1 MVPRGLSCVSCWVV
15 HGSLQWA
22 LWMRSLPFGEP
33 APLVDNELGALRQL
47 PAQTVALRRAWD
59 SKSKSSGDVV
69 A

>member
-1 MVPRGLSCVSCWVV
+1 
-15 HGSLQWA
+15 
-22 LWMRSLPFGEP
+22 MRSLPFGEP